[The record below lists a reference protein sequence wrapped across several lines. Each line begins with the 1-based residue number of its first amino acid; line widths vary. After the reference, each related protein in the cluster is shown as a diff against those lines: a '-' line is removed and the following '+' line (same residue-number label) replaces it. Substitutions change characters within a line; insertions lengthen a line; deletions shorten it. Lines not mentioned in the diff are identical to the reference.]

1 MAISQS
7 DTHTGAGTGHLEEC
21 KVCRRVLFPC
31 FYCVSISYWPQA
43 DAAKAGR
50 SFSVPFCGNDFG
62 HDSDDGDICVV
73 DISDADIGDDVA
85 GDIDVVDDDFGDDD
99 DDDNDDDDDDYDDD
113 DDDAAPIV
121 TLAMIDSLPVRAH
134 ATHPE

>member
-1 MAISQS
+1 M
-7 DTHTGAGTGHLEEC
+7 
-21 KVCRRVLFPC
+21 
-31 FYCVSISYWPQA
+31 
-43 DAAKAGR
+43 
-50 SFSVPFCGNDFG
+50 PFGGNDFG

-99 DDDNDDDDDDYDDD
+99 DDDNYDGDDDDDDD